1 MSQPNRHTA
10 IEAPL
15 LAAQRVGLLETELEQ
30 HEQTEAALAH
40 LVELERKARY
50 EAEERAARSQA
61 ALEDAQAA
69 RAKAEATLAVVS
81 HDLRTPLGAILLGS
95 ANLLALPDGEAERA
109 QVRRS
114 AESMQRSARHMAR
127 LIEDLLDFTNLQG
140 GLFTLE
146 KAQTSAE
153 AILSAT
159 ADLFAASAH
168 ERRLRLQV
176 RAACGLPSVEC
187 DQRRVVQVLSNLVE
201 NALKASPDAAEITL
215 GAELQPGAL
224 LLFVSDRGRGLD
236 PEELP
241 RVFERHWRGQRASYR
256 GSGLGLSIAKGIVE
270 AHGGRIWVDSQ
281 LGVGSRF
288 AFTLPL
294 Q

>member
-1 MSQPNRHTA
+1 MSEPNRHTA

-15 LAAQRVGLLETELEQ
+15 TAAHRVRLLESELEQ
-30 HEQTEAALAH
+30 HKQTEAALAR
-40 LVELERKARY
+40 LVELERKARC
-50 EAEERAARSQA
+50 EAEERAARDHA
-61 ALEDAQAA
+61 ALEAAQAA
-69 RAKAEATLAVVS
+69 RAKAEAMLAVVS

-95 ANLLALPDGEAERA
+95 ASLLATPGGNSEPAE
-109 QVRRS
+109 VRRS

-146 KAQTSAE
+146 KAQTSAD

-159 ADLFAASAH
+159 ADLFAASAREH
-168 ERRLRLQV
+168 RLRLQV
-176 RAACGLPSVEC
+176 RAARDLPSVQC

-201 NALKASPDAAEITL
+201 NALKASPEAAEITL

-224 LLFVSDRGRGLD
+224 LLYVSDRGRGLG

-241 RVFERHWRGQRASYR
+241 RVFERHWRGQRATYR

-270 AHGGRIWVDSQ
+270 AHGGRIWVESQ